1 MVSKKGPDVRIEHPV
16 HLLPENT
23 NVESVQRV
31 VLAAS
36 RPESVRK
43 PEKVFLV
50 DCFQNRR
57 DCLLNDFVL
66 QAQNAQGPFRA
77 IRLRNVSSSGRTRS
91 VPSPVHPIVKL
102 LQLFFE
108 ILSVRLPRHAINA
121 RCGVPFKR
129 QVTLL
134 QEIDGD
140 VMQQRSE
147 PYTLALS
154 PLGARR

>member
-1 MVSKKGPDVRIEHPV
+1 LRSATYATCSASIFDSADLEPFCNEAQDALVRDPVLEETDNPRVGHGIEKGPDVRIEHPV
-16 HLLPENT
+16 HLLPEDT

-77 IRLRNVSSSGRTRS
+77 IRFGMW
-91 VPSPVHPIVKL
+91 
-102 LQLFFE
+102 
-108 ILSVRLPRHAINA
+108 VRLAGRARYLPR
-121 RCGVPFKR
+121 C
-129 QVTLL
+129 TL
-134 QEIDGD
+134 
-140 VMQQRSE
+140 S
-147 PYTLALS
+147 
-154 PLGARR
+154 